1 MKQAIFED
9 IERCV
14 RCGSC
19 KAFCPTYEK
28 DLTEAMSAR
37 GRLVLLGGLERGELE
52 PSRELNDRITSCLL
66 CGMCEASCPV
76 GVRITEAVYH
86 GRSRLV
92 PTDRKAKAMRKLMR
106 LALMRPR
113 MGFRAARAARFLLPY
128 LHGKGTLPFDIT
140 LPAEPLRN
148 GPKVY
153 KTERARGRAVV
164 FTGCSVNYLFP
175 SLGASLVHLLLR
187 MGYEVVMPAGEVCCG
202 APLRAMGLE
211 EDARSL
217 ARRNI
222 EVFGK
227 LNAEAVLSLCP
238 TCTLSLKSHYPE
250 LAGQGVPNAQD
261 ATEFLAGRMEL
272 LFGRNGSPSAPEFI
286 RGPVAYH
293 DPCHLRDGLGV
304 REEPRALL
312 RSMGL
317 KIIEPRSA
325 NCCGMSLAF
334 THREISE
341 WLLKDRAAAYGRAE
355 TLITACPGCML
366 QLSRGNRGVLHV
378 VEALDEALSQDHG
391 LAGDAS

>member
-9 IERCV
+9 IEKCV

-37 GRLVLLGGLERGELE
+37 GRLVLLAGLERGELE
-52 PSRELNDRITSCLL
+52 PSRELYERISSCLL

-76 GVRITEAVYH
+76 GVRIIEAIYH
-86 GRSRLV
+86 GRERLV
-92 PTDRKAKAMRKLMR
+92 PLDRKARAARRLMR
-106 LALMRPR
+106 FALIRPR

-128 LHGKGTLPFDIT
+128 LHGKGTLPFDIA

-153 KTERARGRAVV
+153 KPERSRGRAAV

-175 SLGASLVHLLLR
+175 SLGASLIHMLLR
-187 MGYEVVMPAGEVCCG
+187 MGYEVVLPAGEVCCG

-211 EDARSL
+211 EDARKL

-238 TCTLSLKSHYPE
+238 TCTLSLKAHYPE
-250 LAGQGVPNAQD
+250 LAGQGISNARD
-261 ATEFLAGRMEL
+261 ATEFLAERMGL
-272 LFGRNGSPSAPEFI
+272 LFGGNGAPSAPKFI
-286 RGPVAYH
+286 KGPVGYH

-312 RSMGL
+312 QAIGL
-317 KIIEPRSA
+317 ELIEPGSA

-341 WLLKDRAAAYGRAE
+341 WLLADRAAAYMQAG
-355 TLITACPGCML
+355 TLVTACPGCML
-366 QLSRGNRGVLHV
+366 QLGRGNRSVLHV
-378 VEALDEALSQDHG
+378 VEALDEALSQD
-391 LAGDAS
+391 LDPAGDAS